1 MALKILDD
9 VLSEFDFTTP
19 ADKSR
24 AVAAIISPALRMVE
38 LLSCH
43 MPMFVI
49 EADETQT
56 GKGYLLGIIQL
67 IYGETPAII
76 GKRNGGVGCFDEDL
90 SKALVGGRQ
99 FIQLDNV
106 RAKLDSQFL
115 ELILT
120 APLHGSVT
128 CRIPHKGSTEVNPS
142 RFIFQL
148 TSNGFESTA
157 DLANRSCLVRL
168 RKRVGYDFRRYPK
181 GDIRDHV
188 AANQPMMLAAVHSL
202 ASQWLSCGKQS
213 TDDTRGEG
221 RFRQWTRA
229 LDWIV
234 QDICG
239 LDPLLDGHQ
248 EAQKRTSCSAC
259 HG

>member
-1 MALKILDD
+1 MG
-9 VLSEFDFTTP
+9 
-19 ADKSR
+19 
-24 AVAAIISPALRMVE
+24 E

-76 GKRNGGVGCFDEDL
+76 GKRNGGVGSFDEDL

-148 TSNGFESTA
+148 TSNGFESSA
-157 DLANRSCLVRL
+157 DLANRSCIVRL
-168 RKRVGYDFRRYPK
+168 RKRVGYDFRRYP
-181 GDIRDHV
+181 GGG
-188 AANQPMMLAAVHSL
+188 HSGPCSSKS
-202 ASQWLSCGKQS
+202 AHDAWS
-213 TDDTRGEG
+213 
-221 RFRQWTRA
+221 RA
-229 LDWIV
+229 FPGFTMVELW
-234 QDICG
+234 QT
-239 LDPLLDGHQ
+239 
-248 EAQKRTSCSAC
+248 EY
-259 HG
+259 